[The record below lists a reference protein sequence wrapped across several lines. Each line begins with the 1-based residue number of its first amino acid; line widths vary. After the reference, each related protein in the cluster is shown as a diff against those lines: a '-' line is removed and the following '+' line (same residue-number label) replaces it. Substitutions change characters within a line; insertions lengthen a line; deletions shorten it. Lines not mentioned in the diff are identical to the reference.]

1 MPVMFRKLA
10 FLVVA
15 IGLSAGTADA
25 DLLANG
31 DFESGTVKGAFS
43 NGYPDG
49 WEHGWGTNGWHHADS
64 GYKYDN
70 YGIAIWANDTGLLQ
84 HIPAGESD
92 SFTVSSDMIHPSAE
106 PLTNRNAVTKI
117 EFWNGAL
124 PTDTKLAETQIGLLT
139 DANATDTWFHCSGTV
154 TAPAETADARIVL
167 LVENTPGSFSGKAY
181 FDNIT
186 VTQINPP
193 ATGPDFNYDSRT
205 NFSDY
210 SKLAGHWM
218 QTQSVYDLDG
228 DEDVDINDL
237 KLFTEN
243 WLTPIP
249 NYPGYELL
257 FSDEFYGS
265 RINYQNWAHQLGDGT
280 AYGLPAGWGNS
291 ELEYYTARPENSYV
305 SNGNL
310 VIVARQESYQGR
322 NYTSARLRTFAKLD
336 LLYGKIEARIKLPST
351 KGIWFA
357 FWMLPTDWEYG
368 GWAASGEI
376 DIIES
381 INIADTIYGT
391 IHYGG
396 QWPSHDSSGGSYS
409 DGTDF
414 SDDFHTYAIEWEPT
428 RIRWY
433 IDEQLYN
440 TETSWWSSGGSYP
453 APFDK
458 PFHILLNVAVGGNW
472 PDNPDG
478 SSTFPQQMLIDYVR
492 VYQKTP

>member
-1 MPVMFRKLA
+1 MLRKPVFW
-10 FLVVA
+10 VVA
-15 IGLSAGTADA
+15 LFLTAGTADA
-25 DLLANG
+25 NLLANG
-31 DFESGTVKGAFS
+31 DFENGTVKAAFS

-49 WEHGWGTNGWHHADS
+49 WEHSWGTNGWHHADP

-84 HIPAGESD
+84 HVPAKEGD

-106 PLTNRNAVTKI
+106 PLTSRNAVTKI

-139 DANATDTWFHCSGTV
+139 DANSTNTWYHFSATA
-154 TAPAETADARIVL
+154 TAPAATADARIVL
-167 LVENTPGSFSGKAY
+167 LVENTLGSSSGKAY

-186 VTQINPP
+186 AIQINPP
-193 ATGPDFNYDSRT
+193 ATSPDFNNDDQT
-205 NFSDY
+205 NFADY
-210 SKLAGHWM
+210 AKLAGHW
-218 QTQSVYDLDG
+218 QKTLSVYDLDG

-237 KLFTEN
+237 RLFAES
-243 WLTPIP
+243 WLAPVP
-249 NYPGYELL
+249 NYPGYQLI

-265 RINYQNWAHQLGDGT
+265 RINYQNWAHQLSDGT
-280 AYGLPAGWGNS
+280 AYGLPAGWGNN
-291 ELEYYTARPENSYV
+291 ELQYYTARPENSYL

-310 VIVARQESYQGR
+310 VIVARDESYQGYY
-322 NYTSARLRTFAKLD
+322 YTSARLRSFAKQEF
-336 LLYGKIEARIKLPST
+336 LYGKIEARIRLPAT
-351 KGIWFA
+351 QGIWNA
-357 FWMLPTDWEYG
+357 FWMLPTDSEYG

-376 DIIES
+376 DIVES
-381 INIADTIYGT
+381 VNIADTIHGA

-396 QWPSHDSSGGSYS
+396 QWPANTSSGGSYS

-433 IDEQLYN
+433 MDEQLYH

-453 APFDK
+453 APFNK

-472 PDNPDG
+472 PGDPNE
-478 SSTFPQQMLIDYVR
+478 SSTFPQKMLIDYVR
-492 VYQKTP
+492 VYQKIP

>member
-1 MPVMFRKLA
+1 MFRKLA

-31 DFESGTVKGAFS
+31 DFENGTVKGAFS

-49 WEHGWGTNGWHHADS
+49 WEQSRGSNGFHHADP

-70 YGIAIWANDTGLLQ
+70 LGITIWAPDTALLQ

-92 SFTVSSDMIHPSAE
+92 SFTVTADLIHPSAE
-106 PLTNRNAVTKI
+106 PLTNRNSIIKT
-117 EFWNGAL
+117 EFWNGPL

-139 DANATDTWFHCSGTV
+139 DANATNTWFHCSGTA
-154 TAPAETADARIVL
+154 TAPAQTAQARIVL
-167 LVENTPGSFSGKAY
+167 LVENTPGLSSGKAY

-193 ATGPDFNYDSRT
+193 ATGPDFNYDSQT
-205 NFSDY
+205 NFPDY
-210 SKLAGHWM
+210 SKLAGHW
-218 QTQSVYDLDG
+218 QQAQSVYDLDG

-249 NYPGYELL
+249 SYPGYELIW
-257 FSDEFYGS
+257 SDEFYGS
-265 RINYQNWAHQLGDGT
+265 RINYENWAHQIGDGT

-291 ELEYYTARPENSYV
+291 ELEYYTARPENSYL

-322 NYTSARLRTFAKLD
+322 NYTSARLRSFAKVD

-351 KGIWFA
+351 KGIWPA

-376 DIIES
+376 DIVES
-381 INIADTIYGT
+381 KNIAGTIYGT

-396 QWPSHDSSGGSYS
+396 QWPSHASSGGSYS
-409 DGTDF
+409 DGNDF

-440 TETSWWSSGGSYP
+440 TKASWWSSGGSYP

-458 PFHILLNVAVGGNW
+458 PFHILLNVAVGGEW
-472 PDNPDG
+472 PGNPDG

-492 VYQKTP
+492 VYQENP